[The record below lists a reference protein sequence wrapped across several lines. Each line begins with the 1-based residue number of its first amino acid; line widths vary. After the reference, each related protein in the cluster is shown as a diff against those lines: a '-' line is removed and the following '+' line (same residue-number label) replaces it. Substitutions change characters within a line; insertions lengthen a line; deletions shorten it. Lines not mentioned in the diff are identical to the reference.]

1 MLGTIVEITV
11 QGTDARHCEEA
22 FEPAFAAIELV
33 QKRMSFHDPGSML
46 SHINAAASTGPV
58 AVDDKTWQVLR
69 MAHLFHSSSHG
80 VFDPAIAPQLE
91 QVGFL
96 PKSSRLRPSAKGSFA
111 DVELLPGKR
120 VRFRQPGISLDL
132 GGIAKGFAVDQ
143 AVSALRRLGIKCGL
157 VNAGGDLRAFG
168 SRPFAIEIRNPHLPG
183 KAFASFAIKNRA
195 LATSAHYFA
204 EQFKPGAQIGP
215 FVHPRLGG
223 FRGALAS
230 VSVAAKNALTADA
243 LTKVVMLDPE
253 NSLPLLDRF
262 AADSLACTANGA
274 AFSTPHWHER
284 LQNAA

>member
-1 MLGTIVEITV
+1 
-11 QGTDARHCEEA
+11 
-22 FEPAFAAIELV
+22 
-33 QKRMSFHDPGSML
+33 L
-46 SHINAAASTGPV
+46 SRINAAASTGPV

-69 MAHLFHSSSHG
+69 TAHLFHSWSHG
-80 VFDPAIAPQLE
+80 VFDPTVAPQLE

-96 PKSSRLRPSAKGSFA
+96 PKSSRQSPSAKGSFA

-120 VRFRQPGISLDL
+120 VRFQQPGISLDL

-168 SRPFAIEIRNPHLPG
+168 SLPFEIEIRNPYLPG
-183 KAFASFAIKNRA
+183 KAFTSFAIKNRA

-204 EQFKPGAQIGP
+204 EQFKLGAQIGP

-230 VSVAAKNALTADA
+230 ASVAAKSALTADA

-253 NSLPLLDRF
+253 NSLPLLERC
-262 AADSLACTANGA
+262 AADSLVCTANGA